1 MCVLCVC
8 IRVCTHVCVC
18 VHVYV
23 CPCVFVCACVSVHV
37 CLCVCACGCVCDS
50 VCVCVV
56 LTIHCIIKS
65 VLEKISLVGI
75 LSADFEMDYEFLMM
89 QKFPQVYVIV
99 PL

>member
-1 MCVLCVC
+1 MEYLLLLLYAMSV
-8 IRVCTHVCVC
+8 
-18 VHVYV
+18 
-23 CPCVFVCACVSVHV
+23 CVFVCV
-37 CLCVCACGCVCDS
+37 CMCVCACVCIS

-75 LSADFEMDYEFLMM
+75 LSADFEMDCKFLMM